1 VGTGG
6 SRDGAGHPGWRR
18 KCEQALA
25 LDIRTLSRKGHL
37 APGTYTGHYWSRG
50 GEPCGSI
57 ECAARTNCLVLS
69 YTRTTEGGEPA
80 RYRYEV
86 PVERTS
92 CRFGGSRPW
101 FRCPWCNRRC
111 AVIYGLSRD
120 GYFACRICL
129 RLAYTSECECPFGRL
144 LRRMEKL
151 EARLID
157 GELKP
162 KGMRWRTFERI
173 CERIDEIDQTI
184 DTMAF
189 VRFAQR
195 SMDADELETL
205 FGTSRTSTGT

>member
-1 VGTGG
+1 
-6 SRDGAGHPGWRR
+6 
-18 KCEQALA
+18 
-25 LDIRTLSRKGHL
+25 
-37 APGTYTGHYWSRG
+37 
-50 GEPCGSI
+50 
-57 ECAARTNCLVLS
+57 
-69 YTRTTEGGEPA
+69 
-80 RYRYEV
+80 
-86 PVERTS
+86 
-92 CRFGGSRPW
+92 
-101 FRCPWCNRRC
+101 
-111 AVIYGLSRD
+111 
-120 GYFACRICL
+120 L
-129 RLAYTSECECPFGRL
+129 RLAYTSECECPIGRL